1 MQPGLLSESKCVVK
15 QSEEE
20 EEGAWGKKQE
30 PWCQTDMALSPTAF
44 TSMGGAV
51 A

>member
-1 MQPGLLSESKCVVK
+1 MRPGLLSESKCVVK

-20 EEGAWGKKQE
+20 EEEAWRKKQE
-30 PWCQTDMALSPTAF
+30 PWCQTDMALSPAAF